1 MKSMKTWVHRHIS
14 DKGLVSRIYKELQL
28 NNKNINHL
36 IKKVDKDLNRN
47 FTNKRLWMAKKH
59 MKSTEHHQ
67 LLGNAS
73 EYLYEISLY
82 THQNG

>member
-47 FTNKRLWMAKKH
+47 FTNKRL
-59 MKSTEHHQ
+59 
-67 LLGNAS
+67 
-73 EYLYEISLY
+73 
-82 THQNG
+82 